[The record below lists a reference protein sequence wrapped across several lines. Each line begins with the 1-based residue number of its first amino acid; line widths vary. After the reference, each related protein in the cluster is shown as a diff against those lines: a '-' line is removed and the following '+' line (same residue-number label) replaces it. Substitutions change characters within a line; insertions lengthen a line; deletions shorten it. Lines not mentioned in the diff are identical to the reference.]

1 MQCVILAGGLG
12 TRMRPLTDTTPKTL
26 LPVQGR
32 PFAYY
37 QLHWLAAQGVTEVVY
52 SIGHRGEMI
61 RRYWEQQASPISSLR
76 YVDEG
81 EQLLG
86 TGGALSLAREQGV
99 LEDRFLVIYGDSF
112 LPVQFAPIWQAFAAS
127 GLPALMTVLRNR
139 GRWDTSN
146 ASYQDGRVL
155 LYNKA
160 GGPEMEYIDYGLSAF
175 RREVLDGCG
184 RQSFDLADLFQDLS
198 VKGKLA
204 GFEVDRRFYE
214 IGSPAG
220 WRDFEDY
227 LEREE
232 FIVTS

>member
-1 MQCVILAGGLG
+1 
-12 TRMRPLTDTTPKTL
+12 MRPLTENTPKTL
-26 LPVQGR
+26 LPVRGR

-37 QLHWLAAQGVTEVVY
+37 QLHWLASQGVTQVVY

-61 RRYWEQQASPISSLR
+61 RRYWEQEASPIPSLC

-81 EQLLG
+81 EHLLG

-99 LEDRFLVIYGDSF
+99 LENRFLVIYGDSF
-112 LPVQFAPIWQAFAAS
+112 LPVQFAPVWRAFEAS
-127 GLPALMTVLRNR
+127 GLPALMTVLRNQ
-139 GRWDTSN
+139 GRWDRSN

-155 LYNKA
+155 RYNKA
-160 GGPEMEYIDYGLSAF
+160 AGPDMEYIDYGLSAF

-184 RQSFDLADLFQDLS
+184 RQAFDLAELFQELS
-198 VKGKLA
+198 VEGKLA

-220 WRDFEDY
+220 LCDFEEY

>member
-12 TRMRPLTDTTPKTL
+12 TRMRPLTYTTPKTL
-26 LPVQGR
+26 LPVRGR

-37 QLHWLAAQGVTEVVY
+37 QVHWLASQGVTELVY

-61 RRYWEQQASPISSLR
+61 RRYWEREASPIPALR

-86 TGGALSLAREQGV
+86 TGGALNLAWEQGV
-99 LEDRFLVIYGDSF
+99 LQDRFLVIYGDSF
-112 LPVQFAPIWQAFAAS
+112 LPVRFAPIWQAFQAS

-139 GRWDTSN
+139 GRWDKSN

-160 GGPEMEYIDYGLSAF
+160 GGAGLEYIDYGLSAF
-175 RREVLDGCG
+175 RREVLDGRG
-184 RQSFDLADLFQDLS
+184 RQAFDLADLFQDLS

-214 IGSPAG
+214 IGSPLG
-220 WRDFEDY
+220 LRDFEQY